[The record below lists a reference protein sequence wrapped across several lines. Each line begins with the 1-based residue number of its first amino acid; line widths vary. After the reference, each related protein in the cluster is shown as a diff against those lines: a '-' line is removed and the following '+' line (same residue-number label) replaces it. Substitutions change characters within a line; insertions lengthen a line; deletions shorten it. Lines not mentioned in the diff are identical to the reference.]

1 MIEKFLKNSEE
12 ADSKFKWISFS
23 VIEKI
28 KKVLGYNLKDE
39 ELIKYA
45 VENRNW
51 GDVIVNYSKERQ
63 KYILAVDSNYK
74 KLIFITDNLPQHINI
89 KHKYVPNLLC
99 LWLWCV
105 TIDDKNNYI
114 LLYWKSKVYGEIH
127 WKEKEAMIKM
137 LENMYPNYRVLL
149 E

>member
-1 MIEKFLKNSEE
+1 MEDSNDLERVDSDFKWKVFSIFEKF
-12 ADSKFKWISFS
+12 
-23 VIEKI
+23 
-28 KKVLGYNLKDE
+28 KKVLWYNLKDE
-39 ELIKYA
+39 EYIKYA
-45 VENRNW
+45 VENWNG

-63 KYILAVDSNYK
+63 KYILAVDSNDK
-74 KLIFITDNLPQHINI
+74 KLIFITDNLPHHINI
-89 KHKYVPNLLC
+89 KHKYVPNWLC
-99 LWLWCV
+99 LWWWCV

>member
-63 KYILAVDSNYK
+63 KYILAVDSNDK
-74 KLIFITDNLPQHINI
+74 KLIFITDNLPHHINI
-89 KHKYVPNLLC
+89 KHKYVPNWLC
-99 LWLWCV
+99 LWWWCV
-105 TIDDKNNYI
+105 TIYDKNNYI